1 MKLKI
6 MLNLVILVVCLFPSP
21 AAAEESSTDS
31 IIEKLKS
38 SEYSEQISAIAQIE
52 EMDEVPSDYIE
63 PLFALVKRPLDKSSE
78 KTAALTFAINH
89 KATLLLSRT
98 GDGSISDLR
107 EMMKVDGLRWKTV
120 EILQRM
126 GKEALPA
133 LPELTQALKDEN
145 KHVRYFAAKSIMQF
159 EEDGAEAVPSLIPLI
174 DDDHDSAREFAI
186 KALGK
191 IGAASAPAL
200 PALRKALRHEE
211 FLTKAYA
218 EDSIELIEKA
228 ISVAKENDI

>member
-1 MKLKI
+1 MKIKDILTSVVLA
-6 MLNLVILVVCLFPSP
+6 MCLLPSLVVAEDPS
-21 AAAEESSTDS
+21 SSS
-31 IIEKLKS
+31 IVDRLKS
-38 SEYSEQISAIAQIE
+38 SEYSEQLSAIAQIE
-52 EMDEVPSDYIE
+52 KMDEIPREYIE
-63 PLFALVKRPLDKSSE
+63 PLLALVKEPLDKSSD

-98 GDGSISDLR
+98 GDSSIDVLR
-107 EMMKVDGLRWKTV
+107 EMMKVEELRWKTV

-133 LPELTQALKDEN
+133 LPELIDALQDDN

-159 EEDGAEAVPSLIPLI
+159 GKDGAAAVPSLILLV

-200 PALRKALRHEE
+200 PALRKALKHDK
-211 FLTKAYA
+211 FLTKAHA
-218 EDSIELIEKA
+218 EDSIESIEMA
-228 ISVAKENDI
+228 ISVAKEE